1 VRIETSV
8 VNLATVTSAA
18 LDGVRLAAAAKGI
31 RLESDLGDPAD
42 QPIILG
48 DASRLQ
54 QVIWNLLT
62 NAIKFTSGGGVVEVV
77 VKCEDESVSLSVKDS
92 GIGIPASFLPY
103 VFEPFRQAE
112 SSSTRTHGGLG
123 LGLSIVRH
131 LVEMHGG
138 RMRAASEGEGRGAL
152 FTVELPRLKPSATE
166 GNAGDAAEARDA
178 AIDGAAMPDLTG
190 VSVLTIDD
198 QPRVCE
204 FFMAVLSRC
213 GADVRC
219 AESVRE
225 GKRAI
230 ETQRAD
236 VILCDI
242 AMPQE
247 DGFVF
252 IEWVKQQPWA
262 GEVPVI
268 AVTAFGR
275 PEDEQRTR
283 DGGFSGYLRK
293 PVEPLELSCV
303 VAAAAVA
310 GAHRPA

>member
-1 VRIETSV
+1 
-8 VNLATVTSAA
+8 
-18 LDGVRLAAAAKGI
+18 
-31 RLESDLGDPAD
+31 
-42 QPIILG
+42 
-48 DASRLQ
+48 
-54 QVIWNLLT
+54 
-62 NAIKFTSGGGVVEVV
+62 
-77 VKCEDESVSLSVKDS
+77 
-92 GIGIPASFLPY
+92 
-103 VFEPFRQAE
+103 
-112 SSSTRTHGGLG
+112 
-123 LGLSIVRH
+123 
-131 LVEMHGG
+131 
-138 RMRAASEGEGRGAL
+138 
-152 FTVELPRLKPSATE
+152 
-166 GNAGDAAEARDA
+166 
-178 AIDGAAMPDLTG
+178 
-190 VSVLTIDD
+190 
-198 QPRVCE
+198 
-204 FFMAVLSRC
+204 MAVLSRC